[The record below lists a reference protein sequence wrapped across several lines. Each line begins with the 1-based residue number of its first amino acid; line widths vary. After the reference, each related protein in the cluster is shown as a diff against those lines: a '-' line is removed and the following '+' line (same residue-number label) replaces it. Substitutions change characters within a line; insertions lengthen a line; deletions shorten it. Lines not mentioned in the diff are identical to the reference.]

1 MAGIATNSQGVA
13 PLADQQPVPSLPPR
27 EIQENQEN
35 QEKTMQNVAR
45 KSFLQ
50 RYPLGNTQELFKGLF
65 QAPST
70 QATPDHQ
77 VVREGSQKR
86 RRAPLANSPL
96 QDKVREE
103 YRLTCLIEQAIQEA
117 VRPL

>member
-27 EIQENQEN
+27 EIQEYQEN
-35 QEKTMQNVAR
+35 QEKTTQNVAR

-65 QAPST
+65 QAPLT
-70 QATPDHQ
+70 QVTPDYQ
-77 VVREGSQKR
+77 VVREGS
-86 RRAPLANSPL
+86 
-96 QDKVREE
+96 
-103 YRLTCLIEQAIQEA
+103 
-117 VRPL
+117 